1 MEGVGRKNY
10 RPGRLRLHILPI
22 LVWLGTVACV
32 VMLFRYRT
40 ERFEVVGLAQGQVRQ
55 IAPPYD
61 GRLKILCVQLFEK
74 VSEGQTLAVLDDE
87 LINAQI
93 AGLVAEK
100 ERITAELA
108 FTGHRLLAEAAGRET
123 SSFTAFRRLAVDVEN
138 ARLRVLEIRTVL
150 ETDKI
155 LLEDLAVQVKITE
168 DLLKQDAI
176 APRELESMKAQHD
189 ALAKKNEE
197 NEHLIKQAEQHLGQA
212 EQRRTEFA
220 QDLPPH
226 PAVDSALE
234 AIQKAIG
241 AQEKLID
248 ELVVQREALVLKS
261 PLNGVVIELHP
272 RQADAVFRRPGEGLL
287 RRPGE
292 VVLAGEPILA
302 VAETTPREII
312 AYAGEQNLG
321 RVLEGMKV
329 RLIKQSDTKK
339 VAGSQVVYL
348 GPTVELMPQ
357 QLWQDSRV
365 PQWGRPVLI
374 KVPPGMELIPGE
386 LVGIKGL

>member
-1 MEGVGRKNY
+1 MEGTSLKSF

-22 LVWLGTVACV
+22 LVWLAAVAGV
-32 VMLFRYRT
+32 VGLFRYRS

-55 IAPPYD
+55 IAAPCD

-74 VSEGQTLAVLDDE
+74 VSEGQTLAILDDE
-87 LINAQI
+87 IINAQI
-93 AGLVAEK
+93 AGLAAEK

-108 FTGHRLLAEAAGRET
+108 FTGHRLLAEAAGRQADSVST
-123 SSFTAFRRLAVDVEN
+123 SRRLAVDVEN
-138 ARLRVLEIRTVL
+138 ARFRALEVRTVL

-155 LLEDLAVQVKITE
+155 LLEDLAVQVKIAE
-168 DLLKQDAI
+168 ELLKQDAI
-176 APRELESMKAQHD
+176 APRELESIKAQHD

-197 NEHLIKQAEQHLGQA
+197 NEHLLEQAGQHLGQA
-212 EQRRTEFA
+212 EQRYSEFV
-220 QDLPPH
+220 QNLPPQ

-234 AIQKAIG
+234 AIQKAID

-248 ELVVQREALVLKS
+248 ELVMQREALVLKS
-261 PLNGVVIELHP
+261 PLNGVVIEVHP
-272 RQADAVFRRPGEGLL
+272 RRGDALLRRPGEGLL

-302 VAETTPREII
+302 VAETAPREII
-312 AYAGEQNLG
+312 AYADEQNLG
-321 RVLEGMKV
+321 RLLEGTKV
-329 RLIKQSDTKK
+329 RLVKQSEPEK
-339 VAGSQVVYL
+339 VADSQIVYL

-357 QLWQDSRV
+357 QLWRDSGV

-374 KVPPGMELIPGE
+374 KIPPGMELIPGE
-386 LVGIKGL
+386 LVGIRGL